1 MAQAK
6 IQAKMTEAPCKFS
19 RTMSM
24 ADRSGR
30 LLESLDQLE
39 MRYSNRPEHVLHR
52 EREKERAVTGYSDHK
67 ILRDPSIFEFLFL

>member
-6 IQAKMTEAPCKFS
+6 INAKINDKGKFT

-30 LLESLDQLE
+30 LLENLDQIE
-39 MRYSNRPEHVLHR
+39 MRW
-52 EREKERAVTGYSDHK
+52 D
-67 ILRDPSIFEFLFL
+67 